1 MIILILYGNITIQL
15 SNSKTTIHIS
25 GIIVYE
31 EKYINIEYEM
41 IFLHNNQYTKH
52 CKQIKK

>member
-41 IFLHNNQYTKH
+41 ILLCFILKETLVLSMK
-52 CKQIKK
+52 